1 MNGKNSATTFF
12 SSDGDKFSED
22 MVHAW
27 LDESVVPLS
36 VSTRN
41 IRCSHTIHIS
51 QQDNSLQRLTPLK
64 SRDSI
69 TVKPGRVVSFTVSIK
84 TLPVRVILNYK
95 QFCDEIPNPGLTE
108 EGSYFVYFYTYGG
121 NKWEVVARVNN
132 QRKMMTLQ
140 VVRVD
145 GVKAVLKSD
154 LTPEEIDKELHKFV
168 TVDAATN
175 SEVEPLPYEKLESG
189 DSLLAD
195 LMATLH
201 STHSS

>member
-22 MVHAW
+22 MVHVW

-69 TVKPGRVVSFTVSIK
+69 TVKPGRVASWIVSVK
-84 TLPVRVILNYK
+84 TPPMRVVLNYK

-108 EGSYFVYFYTYGG
+108 EESYFVYCYTYGG

-168 TVDAATN
+168 TVGAATN
-175 SEVEPLPYEKLESG
+175 SEVEPLPYENLESG

-195 LMATLH
+195 LMPTLH